1 MSFRERYSFQ
11 QRQTECINILK
22 KYPDKIP
29 IICEKNYNI
38 TDNPN
43 INKNKYL
50 VSDNL
55 TIGQFLYVLRKRI
68 SIDPNQALYLYINNN
83 IPSIN
88 KNLKEIYYFNKNED
102 GFLYITY
109 QFETTF
115 G

>member
-1 MSFRERYSFQ
+1 MSFREIYSFQ

-29 IICEKNYNI
+29 IICEKNYNR

-43 INKNKYL
+43 IDKNKYL